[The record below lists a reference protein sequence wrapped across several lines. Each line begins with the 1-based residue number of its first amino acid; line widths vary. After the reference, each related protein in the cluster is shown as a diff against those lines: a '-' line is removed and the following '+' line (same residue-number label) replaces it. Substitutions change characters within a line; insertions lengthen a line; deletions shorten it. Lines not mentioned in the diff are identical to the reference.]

1 MMAIV
6 FIIINLNIVNIIII
20 DLYNF
25 RINREN
31 IDWIPNIIY
40 LFCGEIIDDYD
51 YLEDC
56 EPYQYLEDCE
66 PLNMDSYYSDQEYW
80 FDGDE

>member
-6 FIIINLNIVNIIII
+6 FIIINLNIFNIIII
-20 DLYNF
+20 DLYSF

-40 LFCGEIIDDYD
+40 LFCDEIIDDYD
-51 YLEDC
+51 YLENY
-56 EPYQYLEDCE
+56 EPDQYLEDCE
-66 PLNMDSYYSDQEYW
+66 PLKMDNYYSDQEYW

>member
-1 MMAIV
+1 MAIV
-6 FIIINLNIVNIIII
+6 FIIINLNTVNIIII
-20 DLYNF
+20 DLYSF

-40 LFCGEIIDDYD
+40 LYCDEIIDDYD
-51 YLEDC
+51 YFENCD
-56 EPYQYLEDCE
+56 YLEDCE
-66 PLNMDSYYSDQEYW
+66 PLNMDNDYSDQEYW